1 MKVAILGSQGV
12 PAQYGGFE
20 TLVENIIGENCS
32 PFIQY
37 TVFCSGKDFT
47 EKLQTYK
54 GAILEYITFRA
65 NGIQSTIYDI
75 LSLVKAI
82 KGYDAVLLL
91 GTSGGIALPLFRLF
105 SRTKLITHIDGL
117 EHQRSKWS
125 RFAKVFLR
133 LSESLAVK
141 YGDFVIADNKGIQDY
156 IIKEYGKNSELIAYG
171 GDHVLRDTTDTQQQK
186 VLEQY
191 NLAPATYSLKISRIE
206 PENNCEMILD
216 AFVKTGEVFVYVGN
230 WSTNEFGKQLQ
241 CQYVEYSNIRLIDS
255 LYDLDTLYALRRH
268 CKFYIHGHS
277 AGGTNPSLV
286 EAMFFGCPVFA
297 FDVVFNKETTEYKA
311 NYFQSES
318 ELCKLITTDKSI
330 FKENGLVMTEIAN
343 RRYTWAKI
351 AKEYEGL
358 YFKVKS

>member
-20 TLVENIIGENCS
+20 TLVENIIDENCS
-32 PFIQY
+32 TDIQY

-54 GAILEYITFRA
+54 GAALKYIPFSA
-65 NGIQSTIYDI
+65 NGMQSTIYDI
-75 LSLVKAI
+75 ISLTKVL

-125 RFAKVFLR
+125 LFAKGLLR

-141 YGDFVIADNKGIQDY
+141 YGDVVIADNKGIQDY
-156 IIKEYGKNSELIAYG
+156 VSKEYGKNTELIAYG
-171 GDHVLRDTTDTQQQK
+171 GDHVLRDTTDLQQQK

-191 NLAPATYSLKISRIE
+191 NLTPDTYSFKISRIE
-206 PENNCEMILD
+206 PENNCKMILD
-216 AFVKTGEVFVYVGN
+216 AFVKAGEVFVYVGN
-230 WSTNEFGKQLQ
+230 WSINDFGKQLQ
-241 CQYVEYSNIRLIDS
+241 RQYGGYSNIRLIDS

-286 EAMFFGCPVFA
+286 EAMFFGRPIFA
-297 FDVVFNKETTEYKA
+297 FDVIFNKETTGNKA
-311 NYFQSES
+311 NYFHNEI
-318 ELCKLITTDKSI
+318 ELCRLITTNKEV
-330 FKENGLVMTEIAN
+330 FKENGLAMIELAN
-343 RRYTWAKI
+343 RNYTWARIVKR
-351 AKEYEGL
+351 YEAL
-358 YFKVKS
+358 YY